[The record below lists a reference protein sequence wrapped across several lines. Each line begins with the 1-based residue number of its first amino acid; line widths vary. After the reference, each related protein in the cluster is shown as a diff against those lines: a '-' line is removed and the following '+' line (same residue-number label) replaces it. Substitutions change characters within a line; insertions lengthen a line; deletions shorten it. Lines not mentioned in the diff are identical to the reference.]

1 MRILM
6 SGSSG
11 LIGSAISVALARDGH
26 SIARLVRPNS
36 ALGAQTNDVL
46 WDPVAGKFDAATAE
60 GADAVVHLAGAS
72 IADGRWSAAR
82 KNLLRTSRIE
92 ATRHLV
98 ESLGGLARPPRIF
111 IGASAIG
118 YFGDRGDE
126 SLDERSAPG
135 ADFLAK
141 LCEEWE
147 REESLA
153 AGFGARVVSLR
164 TGIVLAK
171 NGGAL
176 PRMALPFKFGAGGR
190 LGSGRQWMSW
200 IALRD
205 VVGIAKFALANDAI
219 SGAIDAVS
227 PEPMRNSDFTR
238 ALAEVMHRPALF
250 PAPAFAL
257 RLALGGMADALLLSS
272 QRVFPRRLAE
282 LGYVFAQTDLGAAL
296 KEALGYS

>member
-1 MRILM
+1 M

-26 SIARLVRPNS
+26 TVGRLVRPNS

-92 ATRHLV
+92 ATRQLV